1 MSTTNRTAVFD
12 HITLR
17 SRGSCPRHDI
27 MAINM
32 QAAGCT
38 PVSCLLRELRVILH
52 PPLLSHGC
60 IMQALAHGWYHDPI
74 IGMQPYLVLEY
85 SDYGSLTDYLRRSKI
100 SPVERRELAL
110 DTASALNALHS
121 CRIIHGDIKPENV
134 LIYDNDDNESYLDNL
149 EVRSQIARL
158 ADFGAAVFEQDF
170 ILQREVSYL
179 GTPKY
184 LSPEFAGRPG
194 VSGASESPTFDSHKS
209 ADVYSLGLV
218 IWEIIKDGHK
228 YIDDHQLSPGQN
240 WEDYLDHLC
249 SSKSDALL
257 SVALSFCN
265 SLPELEQHP
274 VIHDALT
281 KTLAMCLKDEPS
293 RRGRMEEIIPVL
305 VDGTRI
311 TRPRYTTSRSRFL
324 PLPEP
329 SNDSDRSVTTL
340 VPARKSE
347 DGLVK
352 RIQFNVD
359 GNLKVRVVDEDESMP
374 DGITTDVGG
383 LLLMKPSK
391 TSALENRGLDIIS
404 WLWRLVNRHG
414 RPSANWQIGC
424 GPLSC
429 TVLTTV
435 KRLMPIYNLLLCSI

>member
-1 MSTTNRTAVFD
+1 MSLSFDASRFNKANGDVSDRLASLEGSGDFGVEDILSAASGELSIILSAHLRTEKELGRGTSFRVTKDVYDKPNSGVSPYYVAVKRFVPSTRYNG
-12 HITLR
+12 HQHASGRLY
-17 SRGSCPRHDI
+17 SG
-27 MAINM
+27 
-32 QAAGCT
+32 
-38 PVSCLLRELRVILH
+38 LLRELRVILH

-60 IMQALAHGWYHDPI
+60 IMQALAHGWYHDPV

-85 SDYGSLTDYLRRSKI
+85 SDYGSLADYLRRSKI

-170 ILQREVSYL
+170 ILQREVYYL

-194 VSGASESPTFDSHKS
+194 VSGASESPTFDSYKS

-218 IWEIIKDGHK
+218 IWEIIKNGHK

-249 SSKSDALL
+249 SSNSDALL

-305 VDGTRI
+305 ADGTR
-311 TRPRYTTSRSRFL
+311 
-324 PLPEP
+324 
-329 SNDSDRSVTTL
+329 
-340 VPARKSE
+340 
-347 DGLVK
+347 
-352 RIQFNVD
+352 
-359 GNLKVRVVDEDESMP
+359 
-374 DGITTDVGG
+374 
-383 LLLMKPSK
+383 
-391 TSALENRGLDIIS
+391 
-404 WLWRLVNRHG
+404 
-414 RPSANWQIGC
+414 
-424 GPLSC
+424 
-429 TVLTTV
+429 
-435 KRLMPIYNLLLCSI
+435 